1 MPDDGGGGFAAQSGW
16 LFFLTFILMSE
27 LHPLLN
33 QIRFGTSGVRDR
45 VENLSPEVCFA
56 LVHAFVRACGGPS
69 CKKVVLGHDLR
80 PSSPAMALACA
91 AALVSL
97 GVSVIFVGVLPTPAL
112 AWHARQ
118 QRCPAVMV
126 TGSHIPFD
134 RNGIKFYDADG
145 EISKAQEQAILDALH
160 WPEQPVILQ
169 PLPDVNPLAL
179 QAYVHRYTSFFR
191 PGLLNGKRIGFYEH
205 SSTGR
210 DVLPAVLRALGAR
223 VLSLG
228 RSDTFVPVDTEAV
241 SAHDAALGRAWAHE
255 HKLDALISTDGDADR
270 PLIADESGHWLRGDV
285 VGVITARHLG
295 VHTVVTPVSS
305 NTMTETCAAFGQV
318 VRTRIGSPYVVA
330 AMQSALAQQSGHAA
344 AGAVAGFEAN
354 GGFLLMSDVHNDQ
367 GSVLHALPTRD
378 ALLPILAVLAEAD
391 RLKYPISALQQT
403 LPPRFTASDRLQD
416 FPREMS
422 SALLDDLRIQ
432 PQAWLQRC
440 LGQHK
445 HPVQLDNTDGVRI
458 TLQNGDIV
466 HLRPSGNAPELRCY
480 AEADTE
486 EKAVALANQVL
497 AYVQFLC
504 TNS

>member
-1 MPDDGGGGFAAQSGW
+1 MH
-16 LFFLTFILMSE
+16 LSE
-27 LHPLLN
+27 AHPLLN

-45 VENLSPEVCFA
+45 VVNLSPEVCFA
-56 LVHAFVRACGGPS
+56 LVSAFVRACGGPT
-69 CKKVVLGHDLR
+69 CNKVVLGHDLR
-80 PSSPAMALACA
+80 PSSPAMAQACA
-91 AALVSL
+91 AALASL
-97 GVSVIFVGVLPTPAL
+97 GIAVDFVGVLPTPAV

-160 WPEQPVILQ
+160 WPEQPVMLK
-169 PLPDVNPLAL
+169 PLPDVNHLAL
-179 QAYVHRYTSFFR
+179 QAYVQRYTAFFR
-191 PGLLNGKRIGFYEH
+191 PGLLSGKRVGFYEH
-205 SSTGR
+205 SSAGR
-210 DVLPAVLRALGAR
+210 DVLTAVLRALGAQ

-241 SAHDAALGRAWAHE
+241 SAQDAALGRAWAAE

-270 PLIADESGHWLRGDV
+270 PLIADEAGHWLRGDV
-285 VGVITARHLG
+285 VGVITAKHLG

-305 NTMTETCAAFGQV
+305 NTMTEACAAFGQV

-330 AMQSALAQQSGHAA
+330 AMQAALAQHSGHDA

-354 GGFLLMSDVHNDQ
+354 GGFLLMSDVINGQ
-367 GSVLHALPTRD
+367 GFVLHALPTRD

-391 RLKYPISALQQT
+391 RLQCPVSALHHT

-422 SALLDDLRIQ
+422 LALLDDLRKE
-432 PQAWLQRC
+432 PQAWVQRC
-440 LGQHK
+440 LGQHQ
-445 HPVQLDNTDGVRI
+445 PTVQLDNTDGVRM
-458 TLQNGDIV
+458 TLQHGDIV

-480 AEADTE
+480 AEADNE
-486 EKAVALANQVL
+486 EKAVSLAKQVL
-497 AYVQFLC
+497 AYVQSLRS
-504 TNS
+504 NS